1 MLDLVVR
8 RTRLHKPTDLSSI
21 AGDQT
26 DQNTLV
32 DVAIQGG
39 KIVDIAPNLDAEAAK
54 EIDAS
59 WLSSGAALR
68 RSAFPHGRDAEPRP
82 AAAERLRH
90 AAGGIA
96 LWGELKPLLTVE
108 AVVERALRYCDLG
121 GGAGASG
128 DPVPCGRVDRAAG
141 GVEALLEVKKRVAP
155 YIDLQLVAFPQ
166 DGLYRAR
173 ARRRT

>member
-8 RTRLHKPTDLSSI
+8 RTRLHKPTHLSSI

-59 WLSSGAALR
+59 GYLLTPPFVDPHFHMDATLSLGIPRLNVSGTLL
-68 RSAFPHGRDAEPRP
+68 E
-82 AAAERLRH
+82 
-90 AAGGIA
+90 GIA
-96 LWGELKPLLTVE
+96 LWGELKPQLTVA
-108 AVVERALRYCDLG
+108 AVKERALRYCDLAVSQG
-121 GGAGASG
+121 FWPS
-128 DPVPCGRVDRAAG
+128 AAMSMC
-141 GVEALLEVKKRVAP
+141 ATTA
-155 YIDLQLVAFPQ
+155 
-166 DGLYRAR
+166 
-173 ARRRT
+173 